1 MKILCNAV
9 LIAAS
14 TPLLLLPLSTVARG
28 QQSLPSTAKPKKLSD
43 TLLSRNRLPIDPSL
57 IEAIEKAHAADLRGE
72 ELTKA
77 GAYTDAIGAFQE
89 ALSYEPH
96 DGLAYQHLAE
106 TYTAMNQPDKA
117 IAAYRTLFYEWPG
130 KGGEYGIGSNTT
142 VLMQFALVL
151 LKTGQKAEALTV
163 YQRGY
168 HFLPTDRGPLP
179 PLFTTPDFA
188 PANFTAAAYTAM
200 GLHETAWGI
209 AADAPAYFERA
220 IATQPTLAVPYYY
233 YGELLKGK
241 PGRAADAVAAF
252 NQARQL
258 GGPQMQ
264 PFIDKAAKQGTT
276 EFEAAE
282 GNGKSHTVNTG
293 QSINSRLST
302 CREATVSC

>member
-1 MKILCNAV
+1 MKTLYS
-9 LIAAS
+9 AAFAAIS
-14 TPLLLLPLSTVARG
+14 ALSLLLPLSTTARG
-28 QQSLPSTAKPKKLSD
+28 QQTLQSIPKPKKLSE
-43 TLLSRNRLPIDPSL
+43 TLLSHNRLPINPFL
-57 IEAIEKAHAADLRGE
+57 IEAGEKAHVADLRGE
-72 ELTKA
+72 ELLKA
-77 GAYTDAIGAFQE
+77 GIYSDAIGAFQE

-106 TYTAMNQPDKA
+106 AYTAMNQPDKA
-117 IAAYRTLFYEWPG
+117 IAAYRTLFYDWPG
-130 KGGEYGIGSNTT
+130 KGWGSSIGSNTT

-188 PANFTAAAYTAM
+188 AADFKAAAYTAM
-200 GLHETAWGI
+200 GLHETAWGV

-220 IATQPTLAVPYYY
+220 IATQPAFATPYYY

-276 EFEAAE
+276 EFEGAVKRVGLTA
-282 GNGKSHTVNTG
+282 
-293 QSINSRLST
+293 Q
-302 CREATVSC
+302 